1 LCAILSAWSPHV
13 WKSASFPTL
22 RQHMLAHSQ
31 RPLSTSS
38 SLLSSS
44 SLSLLLLLNL
54 SLSFRSPFLSFL
66 LPLLSSSLSLL
77 LHTAAQGMQCLPD
90 SVPAMSSG
98 DAKKKRET
106 KLGLAHSKQTS
117 FGDWYSEVVVESEM
131 ISYYDVSGKS
141 PLVFFGNM
149 PLVFLGMYSY
159 FNSKT
164 YKKKNNATP
173 RLWSTALSKAA
184 SVCLCITFISWNI
197 GFRAIIELT

>member
-1 LCAILSAWSPHV
+1 
-13 WKSASFPTL
+13 
-22 RQHMLAHSQ
+22 MLAHSQ

-54 SLSFRSPFLSFL
+54 SLSFRSPFLSCL

-77 LHTAAQGMQCLPD
+77 LHTSAQGMQCLPD
-90 SVPAMSSG
+90 PVPAMSSG
-98 DAKKKRET
+98 DAKKKKET

-141 PLVFFGNM
+141 PFVCFGNM
-149 PLVFLGMYSY
+149 PLVCFRNVLIFFFTNRQTEKQCYPPGCDQQHCP
-159 FNSKT
+159 KQ
-164 YKKKNNATP
+164 
-173 RLWSTALSKAA
+173 RLC
-184 SVCLCITFISWNI
+184 VC
-197 GFRAIIELT
+197 A